1 MNSDCEKHQRAIL
14 EGRGSA
20 ENAEHC
26 HDCRSLFAV
35 ERILE
40 SVRSFPV
47 AEPPRA
53 LVAGTL
59 GKLSSRLERQA
70 SERQR
75 ITWRLILAGAFSFPV
90 ILTVNAVVLATVYGL
105 LERLLPSVAATTATA
120 FIASSLLMSV
130 SLAYAAL
137 PLLASFGF
145 RLREGF

>member
-1 MNSDCEKHQRAIL
+1 MNPDCEQHQLAIL

-26 HDCRSLFAV
+26 QDCRSLFAV
-35 ERILE
+35 ERSLA

-47 AEPPRA
+47 AKPPRA
-53 LVAGTL
+53 LLVGTL

-90 ILTVNAVVLATVYGL
+90 ILTVNAVMLSIVYRL
-105 LERLLPSVAATTATA
+105 LERVLPSVAAITATV
-120 FIASSLLMSV
+120 FVASSLLIGV

-145 RLREGF
+145 RLRESF